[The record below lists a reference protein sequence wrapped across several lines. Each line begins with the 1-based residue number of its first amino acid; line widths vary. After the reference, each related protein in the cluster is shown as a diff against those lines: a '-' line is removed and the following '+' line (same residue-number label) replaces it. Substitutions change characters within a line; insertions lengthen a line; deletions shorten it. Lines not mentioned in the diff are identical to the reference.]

1 MNIFSSVTNAQYEHP
16 GQKVL
21 ESLALLQEAHT
32 SSEKENALQRE
43 LIVRLQVQDVQRQ
56 ELITQLQ
63 EKVEVLEADEIRRLK
78 KRPPKP
84 DIKPNSRPP
93 DDSPGDPLATGQRLE
108 WLRAIYDYLTD
119 RLKGTG
125 LFLRLS
131 GIIEN
136 ASLLL
141 ACGLPGVT
149 E

>member
-1 MNIFSSVTNAQYEHP
+1 MNIFSSVTNAQYDHP

-21 ESLALLQEAHT
+21 EYLVLLQEALT
-32 SSEKENALQRE
+32 LP
-43 LIVRLQVQDVQRQ
+43 
-56 ELITQLQ
+56 
-63 EKVEVLEADEIRRLK
+63 EKVEVLEAEIRRLK

-84 DIKPNSRPP
+84 DIKPNSKPP
-93 DDSPGDPLATGQRLE
+93 DDSDDSPGDPLATGQRLE
-108 WLRAIYDYLTD
+108 WLRAIYDDLTD

-141 ACGLPGVT
+141 ACGLPEVT
-149 E
+149 R